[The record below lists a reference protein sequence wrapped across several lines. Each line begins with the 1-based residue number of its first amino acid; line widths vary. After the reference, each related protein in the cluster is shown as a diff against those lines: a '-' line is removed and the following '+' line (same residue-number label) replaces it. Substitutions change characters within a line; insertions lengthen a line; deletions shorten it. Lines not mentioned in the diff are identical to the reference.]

1 MTVRD
6 ATGDGRG
13 DAATRVALLARN
25 GEASER
31 LQAALREAG
40 ADVVL
45 VSDPA
50 QTDAPSVRAAGA
62 QALLIALE
70 PAVEDALDRFD
81 TLLADPDV
89 TVIFDEAELAAQRQG
104 WDAARWTRHLAA
116 KLNRHQQVLPPGAD
130 VDDSVIAAALAA
142 EPEPLAIYRRPESDG
157 DISVFAGEADG
168 RSDEVPRDFD
178 KLIPSAASMFDP
190 VLAEMD
196 GLAGED
202 FSGLPEFIEFAVPA
216 ATAQDQT
223 ESPAQDDAAAAL
235 LELPDI
241 ELDTPEAFAQAS
253 PPRPAAGEPT
263 GQQERFRRDLDELQL
278 RIAGMQLED
287 DRPARVRAPEGAVL
301 VMAGIGGPD
310 AVRQL
315 LAGLPAGFPRAVLVQ
330 QRLEGGRHDK
340 LVRQMQRATSLPVS
354 LVEPEMPMQPGHV
367 YVLTA
372 DAALSRHE
380 DGLRFGEAAGDGAN
394 AILAA
399 LPADDSAV
407 VLLSGSD
414 PAAVDAVMHHAGRG
428 AFVAGQSAEGCF
440 DAVASEA
447 LTARG
452 AEAGTP
458 AQLARLLAA
467 RWPAPAP
474 AGTRN

>member
-1 MTVRD
+1 MTV
-6 ATGDGRG
+6 AGTSGDGRG

-40 ADVVL
+40 AEVVL

-50 QTDAPSVRAAGA
+50 QTDASSVRATGA

-89 TVIFDEAELAAQRQG
+89 TVIFDEAELAAKRQG

-116 KLNRHQQVLPPGAD
+116 KLNRHEHVLPPGAD
-130 VDDSVIAAALAA
+130 VDDSTIAAALAG
-142 EPEPLAIYRRPESDG
+142 EPEPLAIYQRPDSDG
-157 DISVFAGEADG
+157 DISAFASEAGG

-196 GLAGED
+196 DLAGED
-202 FSGLPEFIEFAVPA
+202 FSGLPEFIEFADRLT
-216 ATAQDQT
+216 TAQDEAVGT
-223 ESPAQDDAAAAL
+223 AQDDAVPAS
-235 LELPDI
+235 LELPDL
-241 ELDTPEAFAQAS
+241 ELDAPEAFAQAS
-253 PPRPAAGEPT
+253 APRAAAAVPS
-263 GQQERFRRDLDELQL
+263 GQQDRFRRDLDELQL
-278 RIAGMQLED
+278 RIADMQLED
-287 DRPARVRAPEGAVL
+287 DRPARARAPEGAVL

-315 LAGLPAGFPRAVLVQ
+315 LGGLPAGFPRAVLVQ

-354 LVEPEMPMQPGHV
+354 LVEPGMPMQPGHV

-372 DAALSRHE
+372 DAALSRQD
-380 DGLRFGEAAGDGAN
+380 DGLHFSEAAVDDGH

-414 PAAVDAVMHHAGRG
+414 PASVDAAMHHAGRG
-428 AFVAGQSAEGCF
+428 AFVAGQSPEGCF

-458 AQLARLLAA
+458 AQLAQRLAA
-467 RWPAPAP
+467 RWPATAQ
-474 AGTRN
+474 AS

>member
-1 MTVRD
+1 MTVQGT
-6 ATGDGRG
+6 TGDGRG

-50 QTDAPSVRAAGA
+50 DTDAPSVRAAGA

-70 PAVEDALDRFD
+70 PAVEEALDRFD

-89 TVIFDEAELAAQRQG
+89 TVIFDEAELAAQRKG

-116 KLNRHQQVLPPGAD
+116 KLNRHEQVLPPGAD
-130 VDDSVIAAALAA
+130 VDESTIAAALAG
-142 EPEPLAIYRRPESDG
+142 EPEPLAVYQRPESDG
-157 DISVFAGEADG
+157 DISAFASEAGG

-196 GLAGED
+196 GPASEE
-202 FSGLPEFIEFAVPA
+202 FPGLPEFIEFQAPA
-216 ATAQDQT
+216 ASAQD
-223 ESPAQDDAAAAL
+223 EPGGMEPAPVAATL
-235 LELPDI
+235 LGLPDI
-241 ELDTPEAFAQAS
+241 QLDAPEAFDQA
-253 PPRPAAGEPT
+253 PGAAADEPS
-263 GQQERFRRDLDELQL
+263 GQQERFRRDLDALQL
-278 RIAGMQLED
+278 RIADMQLED
-287 DRPARVRAPEGAVL
+287 DRPARARAPEGAVL

-315 LAGLPAGFPRAVLVQ
+315 LGGLPAGFPRAVLVQ

-354 LVEPEMPMQPGHV
+354 LVEPGMSMEPGHV

-372 DAALSRHE
+372 DAALSRND
-380 DGLRFGEAAGDGAN
+380 DGLHFSQAPGAEGN
-394 AILAA
+394 AILAG

-414 PAAVDAVMHHAGRG
+414 PALVDAVMHHAGRG
-428 AFVAGQSAEGCF
+428 ALVAGQSPEGCF
-440 DAVASEA
+440 DALASEA

-458 AQLARLLAA
+458 AQLAQRLAA
-467 RWPAPAP
+467 RWPAPAH